1 MAVVMAAMLVFSGC
15 GKDTAVS
22 GQGNDTFQGDEVSQG
37 NESTA
42 AATQSG
48 GIDNA
53 GSEEVTTID
62 YVFWGNQTEINTIM
76 KTIDTFNASHTN
88 IQVKGT
94 GIDPSVYLQ
103 KLSAYASSNT
113 LPDIVQVAVDYGDE
127 YTKKGMFEPLDS
139 LIEGE
144 GLKEL
149 VSDNLWEG
157 LSYDGQIYAVP
168 LQASANLMVGNK
180 SLFEEAGV
188 EFPTD
193 SWTEEEFREAAVKI
207 TNADKKQYDLM
218 LKEKAAPAV
227 MSSKDIGGGFETGKY
242 GMAFIGF
249 WDIAEIHK
257 VVQDSFEW
265 DLIPLPTNEEY
276 GQWRTPMYANALSI
290 SANSEKKEAA
300 FEYIK
305 WTLENRDIQTNSVSL
320 PVNKNISE
328 DPEFLSEFQEGA
340 KNYNKQL
347 ALDALANS
355 VSWRNTGVIAEI
367 NNNVIK
373 TEIERLILKP
383 DSTDLD
389 TVLQNM
395 QTEGQKLFDAEKE

>member
-1 MAVVMAAMLVFSGC
+1 
-15 GKDTAVS
+15 
-22 GQGNDTFQGDEVSQG
+22 
-37 NESTA
+37 
-42 AATQSG
+42 
-48 GIDNA
+48 
-53 GSEEVTTID
+53 
-62 YVFWGNQTEINTIM
+62 
-76 KTIDTFNASHTN
+76 
-88 IQVKGT
+88 
-94 GIDPSVYLQ
+94 
-103 KLSAYASSNT
+103 
-113 LPDIVQVAVDYGDE
+113 
-127 YTKKGMFEPLDS
+127 
-139 LIEGE
+139 
-144 GLKEL
+144 
-149 VSDNLWEG
+149 
-157 LSYDGQIYAVP
+157 
-168 LQASANLMVGNK
+168 
-180 SLFEEAGV
+180 
-188 EFPTD
+188 
-193 SWTEEEFREAAVKI
+193 
-207 TNADKKQYDLM
+207 
-218 LKEKAAPAV
+218 